1 MPAAAPRARPR
12 ARPRVAPPAR
22 AGATA
27 ASWTS
32 ATAAGGGRRA
42 GRDAEAAGD
51 AEHRKK
57 SHPERAAVPYV
68 LRRASPHTAASAARM
83 RPPLGM
89 ALAAKVAQGRSVVRG
104 LSSSALRKRS
114 QSRLRR
120 PAGADSRR
128 PPSSSEAA
136 AASPRSARRT
146 IRVAG
151 RGVAATRLGG
161 RSVGRSVLRVAAT
174 PRPAPDGQDV
184 VSSGRSGSQPRGR
197 SVPAPAEASPRR
209 RLPGTCAS
217 ANRVIARPRI
227 SINRRGDVPS

>member
-136 AASPRSARRT
+136 AASPRSAQRT

-151 RGVAATRLGG
+151 RGVAATRLGEI
-161 RSVGRSVLRVAAT
+161 AAS
-174 PRPAPDGQDV
+174 P
-184 VSSGRSGSQPRGR
+184 
-197 SVPAPAEASPRR
+197 PRR
-209 RLPGTCAS
+209 RCDTPPRNICVAAAASPLPSWEPLRKVRLAVER
-217 ANRVIARPRI
+217 AARGIPELVLVRYLYCFFE
-227 SINRRGDVPS
+227 RRLATNA

>member
-136 AASPRSARRT
+136 AASPRSAQRT

-151 RGVAATRLGG
+151 RGVAATCLGG
-161 RSVGRSVLRVAAT
+161 RSALRAA
-174 PRPAPDGQDV
+174 
-184 VSSGRSGSQPRGR
+184 
-197 SVPAPAEASPRR
+197 ASPRAAPRAGQGR
-209 RLPGTCAS
+209 RLVWSLGVA
-217 ANRVIARPRI
+217 AGRAERPRPGGGVATA
-227 SINRRGDVPS
+227 SPARNVRQCKQGDCPAADFDQPPW